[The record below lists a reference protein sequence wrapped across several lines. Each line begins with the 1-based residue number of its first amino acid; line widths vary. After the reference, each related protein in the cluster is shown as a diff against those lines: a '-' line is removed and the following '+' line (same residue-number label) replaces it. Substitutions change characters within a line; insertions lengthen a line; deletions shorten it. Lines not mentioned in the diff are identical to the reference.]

1 MIGTSDVKIESPILE
16 RLVTVLNS
24 ERLFGHYDAYADI
37 MNENSRLYGENKLL
51 RERVREMKSAT
62 FITVEHPP
70 LVRSPPVP
78 SSRRSSSDQ
87 TMKMDKNIQVSVQL
101 ADSTSS

>member
-70 LVRSPPVP
+70 LVRSPLVP
-78 SSRRSSSDQ
+78 SSRRSSSNQ